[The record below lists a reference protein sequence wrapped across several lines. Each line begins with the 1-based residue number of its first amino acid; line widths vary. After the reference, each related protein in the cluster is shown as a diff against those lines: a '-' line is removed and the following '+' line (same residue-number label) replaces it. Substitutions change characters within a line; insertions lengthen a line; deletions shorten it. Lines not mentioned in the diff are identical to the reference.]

1 MIRRPPRSTLFPY
14 TTLFRSVDGPS
25 ARRDGTPSLRTPPV
39 LREGPRGPAEHL
51 VLERPRVPPRWLPTT
66 PSQGSRPQ
74 LDVSQRH
81 AGVAASNRET
91 APNEPEPDPRDHRGH
106 GGELPGQRKPGPSP
120 GSGARGQPDLLPA
133 PRRPA
138 GGRCERARDRARLR
152 RRMATRSRPMAKGR
166 GTTRPASHVREPQ

>member
-1 MIRRPPRSTLFPY
+1 MLGLPDDYLETYRDRVQAVTIEQIQ
-14 TTLFRSVDGPS
+14 SV
-25 ARRDGTPSLRTPPV
+25 AQ
-39 LREGPRGPAEHL
+39 
-51 VLERPRVPPRWLPTT
+51 WLPTT

-138 GGRCERARDRARLR
+138 GGRCERARDRAR
-152 RRMATRSRPMAKGR
+152 
-166 GTTRPASHVREPQ
+166 